1 MQIPSSMTETEKLC
15 YLANK
20 LGELIDMRID
30 KYIYQIEVKKKI
42 LLAEEERNRLSKKI
56 REVVNEIKYLNKQ
69 REVLSGKEKETN

>member
-15 YLANK
+15 YLTKK

-30 KYIYQIEVKKKI
+30 RYIYQIELKKKI
-42 LLAEEERNRLSKKI
+42 VLAEEERNQLSKKI
-56 REVVNEIKYLNKQ
+56 REVVNKINYLNKL